1 MILTALKTYIHAAKT
16 HLEGSMSQNFDIGL
30 SFCFMLFRRKE
41 FWKFDKNIQK
51 LPVFCY
57 KIKTRA

>member
-1 MILTALKTYIHAAKT
+1 MILTALKTYIDTAKT
-16 HLEGSMSQNFDIGL
+16 HLEGSVSQNFDIGL
-30 SFCFMLFRRKE
+30 SFCFMFFRRKE

-51 LPVFCY
+51 LHFFCF